1 MPVIVAPANKDGERA
16 MVGYNLLESSKEDQR
31 ARDRFSG
38 VPERVSLSCGA
49 LTVLYDPLEFFVGE
63 RQVQLSPLEGAILE
77 LLMRQGRASSKAL
90 IETFE
95 REGASANTLD
105 VHVYRIRRKFTGAGH
120 FDPIET
126 VRGWGLKLRVPGND
140 MQRFIAAASLP
151 TRM

>member
-1 MPVIVAPANKDGERA
+1 
-16 MVGYNLLESSKEDQR
+16 MVGFNLLATSAEDER

-38 VPERVSLSCGA
+38 EPERVTLSCGT
-49 LTVLYDPLEFFVGE
+49 LTLYYDPLEFYVGD
-63 RQVQLSPLEGAILE
+63 QQISLSPLEGAILE
-77 LLMRQGRASSKAL
+77 LLMRQGRASSKVL

-105 VHVYRIRRKFTGAGH
+105 VHVYRIRRKFTGAGL

-126 VRGWGLKLRVPGND
+126 VRGWGLKLRIPGND
-140 MQRFIAAASLP
+140 MQRFTAAASLQ

>member
-1 MPVIVAPANKDGERA
+1 MVRAANKDGVRA
-16 MVGYNLLESSKEDQR
+16 MVGYNLLGAGVDEER

-38 VPERVSLSCGA
+38 VPERVNLSCGA
-49 LTVLYDPLEFFVGE
+49 LTLYYDPLEFYVGD
-63 RQVQLSPLEGAILE
+63 QQIALSPLEGAILE

-95 REGASANTLD
+95 REGASPATLD
-105 VHVYRIRRKFTGAGH
+105 VHVYRIRRKFTGAGL

-140 MQRFIAAASLP
+140 MQRFTAAASLA

>member
-1 MPVIVAPANKDGERA
+1 
-16 MVGYNLLESSKEDQR
+16 MVGFNPVEPGALHQR

-63 RQVQLSPLEGAILE
+63 QQIGLSPLEGAILD
-77 LLMRQGRASSKAL
+77 LLVQHGRASAKAL
-90 IETFE
+90 VETFE
-95 REGASANTLD
+95 REGARATTLD
-105 VHVYRIRRKFTGAGH
+105 VHVYRIRRKFRGAGH

-140 MQRFIAAASLP
+140 MQQFMSAASLP

>member
-1 MPVIVAPANKDGERA
+1 
-16 MVGYNLLESSKEDQR
+16 MVGYNLLGSSAEDQR

-38 VPERVSLSCGA
+38 EPERVSLSCGN
-49 LTVLYDPLEFFVGE
+49 LTMIYDPLEFFVGD
-63 RQVQLSPLEGAILE
+63 RQIQLSPLEGAILE

-105 VHVYRIRRKFTGAGH
+105 VHVYRIRRKFTGAGL

-140 MQRFIAAASLP
+140 LQRFHAAARLT

>member
-1 MPVIVAPANKDGERA
+1 
-16 MVGYNLLESSKEDQR
+16 MVGFNMLGSSAEDLR

-38 VPERVSLSCGA
+38 EAERVSLSCGA
-49 LTVLYDPLEFFVGE
+49 LTVLYDPLEFHVGE

-95 REGASANTLD
+95 RAGASANALD
-105 VHVYRIRRKFTGAGH
+105 VHVHRIRRKFTGAGL

-140 MQRFIAAASLP
+140 MQRFAAAAASLP
-151 TRM
+151 MRM

>member
-1 MPVIVAPANKDGERA
+1 
-16 MVGYNLLESSKEDQR
+16 MVGFNMLGSSAEDLR

-38 VPERVSLSCGA
+38 EAERVSLGCGS
-49 LTVLYDPLEFFVGE
+49 LRVLYDPLEFYVDD

-77 LLMRQGRASSKAL
+77 LLMRQGRASSRAL

-105 VHVYRIRRKFTGAGH
+105 VHVYRIRRKFTGAGL

-140 MQRFIAAASLP
+140 LQLFAAAASLP
-151 TRM
+151 ARM